1 MSSKAPVTAPEPKQP
16 APPPVSPLEQYV
28 ETNARTLVTGFLVF
42 VAVAIAIAAFSYFS
56 HRSAEAAAI
65 EAAQVKT
72 AEDCDLVVQHH
83 PGTTAAGDA
92 LLFKAKLLWDQ
103 NKKDQ
108 SVATLR
114 DFVAKYTSHPFL
126 AQGTLGLATRL
137 EAMGNKNEIAEAKSL
152 YEKLSKEQGKSDI
165 GTLAQ
170 MRLADMLWNEGKAD
184 EAKKIYESL
193 PSRMTGSPFFQH
205 NSDRLQ
211 WLAAGLPTKE
221 VEPPPPPPEFLKA
234 PTPGAPS
241 APKPRPFDPSP
252 YGKLMDS
259 IDRAVP
265 DFKSMPR
272 PAAIRPNIK
281 PVAVPATP
289 KPGMVTPGGA
299 IAIPGPGKVVPG
311 AAVSAPVKVP
321 APSAPSIKFQP
332 ATPPAPKDP
341 TPAPISVP
349 PAAPKPA
356 APATPAPAPA
366 PPSAAAT
373 PAPATPAPAPAP
385 EKK

>member
-28 ETNARTLVTGFLVF
+28 ESNARTLVTGFLVF
-42 VAVAIAIAAFSYFS
+42 LVVVVAIAAFSYYN
-56 HRSAEAAAI
+56 HRSAEAAAT

-72 AEDCDLVVQHH
+72 VEDCDLVVQHH

-114 DFVAKYTSHPFL
+114 DFVAKYTSHPFI

-137 EAMGNKNEIAEAKSL
+137 EAMGNKNEIEEARGL
-152 YEKLSKEQGKSDI
+152 YEKLSKEQGKSDV

-170 MRLADMLWNEGKAD
+170 LRLADMQWNEGKVE
-184 EAKKIYESL
+184 EARKIYESL

-205 NSDRLQ
+205 NADRLQ

-221 VEPPPPPPEFLKA
+221 VAPPPPPPEFLKA

-241 APKPRPFDPSP
+241 TPKPKPFDPSP
-252 YGKLMDS
+252 LGKLMDS

-265 DFKSMPR
+265 DFKRAAPSFPTAR
-272 PAAIRPNIK
+272 PKIK

-299 IAIPGPGKVVPG
+299 IAIPGPGKAVPG

-321 APSAPSIKFQP
+321 APTTQLKPA
-332 ATPPAPKDP
+332 ATPP
-341 TPAPISVP
+341 
-349 PAAPKPA
+349 
-356 APATPAPAPA
+356 PAPAPSSGAGTPPPPPNPGTPAA
-366 PPSAAAT
+366 PP
-373 PAPATPAPAPAP
+373 PAPAPTP